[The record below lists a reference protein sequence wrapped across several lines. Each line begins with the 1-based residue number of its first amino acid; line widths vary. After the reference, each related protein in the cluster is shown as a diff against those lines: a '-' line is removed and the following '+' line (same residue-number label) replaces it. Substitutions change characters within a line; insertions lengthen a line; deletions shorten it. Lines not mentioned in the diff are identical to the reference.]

1 MPSGDGWDKVEGQV
15 GARSQQKCERVRV
28 SSGHRAAMEGAGSEG
43 WKEGRVARGGCLLW
57 GFSGLPRKTA
67 RLELERHSGS

>member
-28 SSGHRAAMEGAGSEG
+28 PSRHRAAMEGAGSEG
-43 WKEGRVARGGCLLW
+43 WKV
-57 GFSGLPRKTA
+57 SGLPRKTA
-67 RLELERHSGS
+67 RLGSGRHSGS